1 MLLRAE
7 EQLMKFQS
15 WTDFDL
21 EEKEFELSGPS
32 KWEAFPSP
40 DDNEAIVF
48 SKQTFEWNL

>member
-32 KWEAFPSP
+32 K
-40 DDNEAIVF
+40 
-48 SKQTFEWNL
+48 